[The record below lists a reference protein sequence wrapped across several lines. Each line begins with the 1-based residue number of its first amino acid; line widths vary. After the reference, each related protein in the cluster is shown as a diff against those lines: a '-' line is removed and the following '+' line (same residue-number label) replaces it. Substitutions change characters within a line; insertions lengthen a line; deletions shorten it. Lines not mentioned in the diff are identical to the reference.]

1 MMRGYIL
8 ESRTILESEVWN
20 KPPLYF
26 KVWNYLLLKAS
37 HKDHGNL
44 KRGQLFTSID
54 EIREAC
60 SYKVGYRLK
69 TPSRKEIY
77 GIIDWLRSPHEGNNE
92 GNMIV
97 TTKVT
102 HGMIVTICNF
112 NKYQDP
118 KFYEGNK
125 DSDTKEQRKE
135 QKGNNINKNGN
146 KNDKNIYSQSVNI
159 YPKDIGEQL
168 KAEDRDRLTDIYSDF
183 EGLVAKV
190 NERIKARKRQTEIK
204 DPYAY
209 IVRAAQDMEWPT
221 KEAAEKKNAKRKKA
235 QEDLEKAAKPPELTP
250 EQKAKAKEI
259 RERRKNADR

>member
-1 MMRGYIL
+1 MRGYIL
-8 ESRTILESEVWN
+8 ESRTVLESEVWN

-112 NKYQDP
+112 NKYQNP

-125 DSDTKEQRKE
+125 DSDTKEQREE

-146 KNDKNIYSQSVNI
+146 KNDDDIYSQSVNMNNYI
-159 YPKDIGEQL
+159 VQDHLTQ
-168 KAEDRDRLTDIYSDF
+168 DQTDRLTEYYSDP
-183 EGLVAKV
+183 EGLFKKV
-190 NERIKARKRQTEIK
+190 NEKIRMRKNQTEIK
-204 DPYAY
+204 DPYQY
-209 IVRAAQDMEWPT
+209 IRKAAKDMQWP
-221 KEAAEKKNAKRKKA
+221 KMEEVEKKNAQRKKA

-259 RERRKNADR
+259 RERRKNATR